1 MPQRALTDRF
11 CARVKTREGE
21 AQTDYFGETTA
32 GLALRITRSGHR
44 ASPPAAFPMYTPFTP
59 KPENPLGR

>member
-21 AQTDYFGETTA
+21 AQTDYFGETIA

-44 ASPPAAFPMYTPFTP
+44 ASPPAAFPM
-59 KPENPLGR
+59 